1 MVTTL
6 GVPGVLK
13 KALGKKTPV
22 ALLCGRPVVWAAQR
36 TNAICVACG
45 RPVSA
50 LGGISDVSL
59 LTKERAH
66 EKLPVD

>member
-1 MVTTL
+1 
-6 GVPGVLK
+6 
-13 KALGKKTPV
+13 
-22 ALLCGRPVVWAAQR
+22 VWAARLEQI
-36 TNAICVACG
+36 AICVACG